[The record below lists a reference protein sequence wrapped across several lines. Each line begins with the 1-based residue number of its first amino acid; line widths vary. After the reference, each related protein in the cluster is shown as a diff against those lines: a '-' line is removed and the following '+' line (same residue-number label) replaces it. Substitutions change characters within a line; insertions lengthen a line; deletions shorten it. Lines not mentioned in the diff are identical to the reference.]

1 MVFYNDVLY
10 ACMKRVYGN
19 EDLVGVPKYLV
30 KQEVKVRRKLDQI
43 KRKVIVFPL
52 NTSLIPPPIVTI
64 QEKRI
69 KLNTKQHSIIKS
81 SRISESNRASSFHGN
96 DNESMVELLQ
106 TSWRK
111 DESCPRKW
119 H

>member
-30 KQEVKVRRKLDQI
+30 KQEVKVRRKLDQL
-43 KRKVIVFPL
+43 KRKVILFLLNYPL
-52 NTSLIPPPIVTI
+52 ISNLVAI
-64 QEKRI
+64 QEKWI
-69 KLNTKQHSIIKS
+69 KFNTKQYPIIQS
-81 SRISESNRASSFHGN
+81 SRISQPNYASSFHGN
-96 DNESMVELLQ
+96 DNESLVELLQ
-106 TSWRK
+106 TSRRK
-111 DESCPRKW
+111 NESCPRKR